1 MLIFYKYT
9 SIRSIFTCF
18 SSRFH
23 LYNPLSLFLNPIFR
37 FFFTYDSYIHI
48 VFTPLNIIF
57 IHLYSIKF
65 KFYCCFRYFLHFFT
79 AFSCFGWHKKT
90 DSTLTVCF
98 KEFLNAISSNFRL
111 YLPFFSLSAFHHFHS
126 LLNLRTGNLN

>member
-111 YLPFFSLSAFHHFHS
+111 YLPLFPLPAFQHFHP